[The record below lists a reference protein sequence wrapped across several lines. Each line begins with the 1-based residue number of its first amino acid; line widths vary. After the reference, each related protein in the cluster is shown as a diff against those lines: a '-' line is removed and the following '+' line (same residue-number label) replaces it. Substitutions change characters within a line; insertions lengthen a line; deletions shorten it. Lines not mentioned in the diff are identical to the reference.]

1 MLLDY
6 EEAAKRFSVGIS
18 TLHRMIREYEIEVLR
33 VRTGASQR
41 RLPRIDEAE
50 IERVIEQM
58 RTETDNGH
66 RAGRGVQRK
75 SVCPKSAK
83 VIVMDYSNGKTRHAG
98 MSRTQTPGAKE
109 LNDLLEQ

>member
-1 MLLDY
+1 MRLNNNSWIDQKPLNWVVS
-6 EEAAKRFSVGIS
+6 KCLTRS
-18 TLHRMIREYEIEVLR
+18 LR